1 MAECNA
7 DALRSPLSSGAGE
20 AQPLLVAR
28 REKRQLWSDGVWTPW
43 PQRSRADST
52 AREESTCPPWHV
64 SCSDLPAR
72 RSELRQ
78 ALRALE
84 HARRLMRSTCAPDEK
99 DAAVDYS
106 MAQYHAIAECH
117 PNPAAFPDVLHDSKY
132 AVLETRGLYLRT
144 CILRAHTADR
154 LFSPDEAHAAG
165 DWSSDDSEE
174 GGDSFDGGAEEED
187 EEENNGGDADDGAGP
202 KPWCKPAES
211 ITRGLRERRGLH
223 IARAERLPPRQVR
236 AVAPGGNCASD
247 SDSDDARSTSR
258 SPCTLPAC
266 SPQEG
271 STSEA
276 GGFGSAV
283 ASSCGFC
290 PHDGTC
296 RGCQRQ
302 AQRES
307 RLVWYRPAEGEAS
320 AKRAKLT
327 DQSVHASA
335 ALAAHNVSRS
345 QLAELTSALFD
356 ARYCATSQLTKARQE
371 LAKRACETAA
381 IETSLREEHRRL
393 SGVAAARGALLLG
406 ALEAKEAAT
415 AAARRDAAKAAAAAA
430 SAEAERAAFLQAAE
444 VARQEAKRQ
453 RERLLLKAEKRATAR
468 QHAAVRLLLR
478 PLPLYSMY
486 SRQRVEL
493 LHGDELAMLT
503 AHFERSVARHRGPA
517 HADPHRR
524 APMLRVRQI
533 ERLHSPRLQQ
543 KYLAEVQDIAGL
555 CNQSVAPLAN
565 VDAVPVQSFEGLE
578 LNERLMCVPCR
589 MQL

>member
-1 MAECNA
+1 MY
-7 DALRSPLSSGAGE
+7 R
-20 AQPLLVAR
+20 
-28 REKRQLWSDGVWTPW
+28 WSL
-43 PQRSRADST
+43 RSRADSAAIDERT
-52 AREESTCPPWHV
+52 QPPWQ
-64 SCSDLPAR
+64 SCSRLADLPTR
-72 RSELRQ
+72 RAELRQ

-84 HARRLMRSTCAPDEK
+84 HARRLIRSTCAPHEK
-99 DAAVDYS
+99 RAAVDYS
-106 MAQYHAIAECH
+106 MAQYHAIGCSHAPFRDGH
-117 PNPAAFPDVLHDSKY
+117 HDSKY
-132 AVLETRGLYLRT
+132 AALDTRGLYLLT
-144 CILRAHTADR
+144 SLCRAQIDKIDA
-154 LFSPDEAHAAG
+154 PDEARAAG
-165 DWSSDDSEE
+165 IRSSDDSDE
-174 GGDSFDGGAEEED
+174 GGGAEEEGESEKEG
-187 EEENNGGDADDGAGP
+187 EEEGGEEGEKQGEEQEGEEEGNGGDANDGAAL
-202 KPWCKPAES
+202 KLWCNSTES
-211 ITRGLRERRGLH
+211 TTRGLRGRPRSPR
-223 IARAERLPPRQVR
+223 ARRQVR

-247 SDSDDARSTSR
+247 SDSDDAPSTSR

-276 GGFGSAV
+276 GGFGSGAV
-283 ASSCGFC
+283 SSCGFC

-296 RGCQRQ
+296 HCCQRQ
-302 AQRES
+302 AERES
-307 RLVWYRPAEGEAS
+307 RLVWYRPAEGEAP

-327 DQSVHASA
+327 DQSVHGST

-356 ARYCATSQLTKARQE
+356 ARYCATSQLRKARQE

-381 IETSLREEHRRL
+381 METELREEHRRL
-393 SGVAAARGALLLG
+393 SGVAAARGALLLE
-406 ALEAKEAAT
+406 ALEAREVAT
-415 AAARRDAAKAAAAAA
+415 AAARRDAAKATAAAA
-430 SAEAERAAFLQAAE
+430 SAEAEKAARLKAAE
-444 VARQEAKRQ
+444 GACAALVEQ
-453 RERLLLKAEKRATAR
+453 RERLLQLAEKRATAR

-517 HADPHRR
+517 HTDPHRR

-555 CNQSVAPLAN
+555 CNQKVAPLTN

-578 LNERLMCVPCR
+578 LNERLMCVPR
-589 MQL
+589 AAVA

>member
-1 MAECNA
+1 MASCNA
-7 DALRSPLSSGAGE
+7 DE
-20 AQPLLVAR
+20 AHPVLIAR
-28 REKRQLWSDGVWTPW
+28 REKLQLWSDGVWTPW
-43 PQRSRADST
+43 PQRSRADSN
-52 AREESTCPPWHV
+52 AIEERRRVPWQ
-64 SCSDLPAR
+64 SYSDLPTR
-72 RSELRQ
+72 RAELRQ

-84 HARRLMRSTCAPDEK
+84 HTRRLLRSTCAPHEK
-99 DAAVDYS
+99 VAAVDYS
-106 MAQYHAIAECH
+106 MAQYHAIQLCH
-117 PNPAAFPDVLHDSKY
+117 APFRDGIGPLNDSKY
-132 AVLETRGLYLRT
+132 AALETRGLYLLT
-144 CILRAHTADR
+144 SLCRAQVSLSCGQVD
-154 LFSPDEAHAAG
+154 SPDEARAAG
-165 DWSSDDSEE
+165 IRSSDDSDE
-174 GGDSFDGGAEEED
+174 GGDSSDGAVEEGESEKESGEEGGEVDGEEGEEQEGEEEG
-187 EEENNGGDADDGAGP
+187 NGGDADDGAGP
-202 KPWCKPAES
+202 KPWCKPTES
-211 ITRGLRERRGLH
+211 TTRGLRERPRSPR
-223 IARAERLPPRQVR
+223 ARRQVR

-247 SDSDDARSTSR
+247 RDSDDAPSTSR

-276 GGFGSAV
+276 GGFESV
-283 ASSCGFC
+283 VVSSCGFC

-296 RGCQRQ
+296 HCCQRQ
-302 AQRES
+302 AERES
-307 RLVWYRPAEGEAS
+307 RLVCYRPAEGEAP

-327 DQSVHASA
+327 GD
-335 ALAAHNVSRS
+335 NVSRS

-381 IETSLREEHRRL
+381 METSLREQHRRL
-393 SGVAAARGALLLG
+393 SGVAAARGALLLE
-406 ALEAKEAAT
+406 ALEAKEVAT
-415 AAARRDAAKAAAAAA
+415 AAARRDAAKATA
-430 SAEAERAAFLQAAE
+430 AERAARLLATEAAN
-444 VARQEAKRQ
+444 AKLVEQ
-453 RERLLLKAEKRATAR
+453 RERLLRLEKERATAQ

-517 HADPHRR
+517 HTDPHRR

-555 CNQSVAPLAN
+555 CNQSVAPLTN

-578 LNERLMCVPCR
+578 LNERLMCVPR
-589 MQL
+589 AAVV